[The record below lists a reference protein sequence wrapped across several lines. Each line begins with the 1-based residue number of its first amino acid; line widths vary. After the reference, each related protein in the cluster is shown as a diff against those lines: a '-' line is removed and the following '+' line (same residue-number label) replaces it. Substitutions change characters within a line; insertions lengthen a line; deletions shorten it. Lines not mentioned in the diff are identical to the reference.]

1 MARWLLVPLALAWLA
16 AAARAADESVIH
28 YDIVAKGLT
37 VGHAEVARTRV
48 RRDDGPGLVRHDVTT
63 KVDVSLLVVDV
74 HLDAQESALI
84 GPDGLV
90 WFTMTTEKDGE
101 RLETSGGLTNGVLH
115 CVRLENGVTSRF
127 QVARTSY
134 TGTTL
139 DGLEL
144 RLPTTTSV
152 ITNRVFDCARGET
165 FDRVY
170 RRLPDEERTIGGR
183 KTACRVVEYM
193 DDRKRGR
200 RWVCED
206 DLGMAVV
213 WQEAKEP
220 AGAYSLR
227 ARKVVTRQNGKDS
240 AGAMTSGLDAN
251 R

>member
-1 MARWLLVPLALAWLA
+1 MVAMAWLA
-16 AAARAADESVIH
+16 MAARASEESVIH

-48 RRDDGPGLVRHDVTT
+48 RRDGVALVRHEVTT
-63 KVDVSLLVVDV
+63 KVDVSLLFINV
-74 HLDAQESALI
+74 HLDGQESALI

-90 WFTMTTEKDGE
+90 WFTMTTEKDGR
-101 RLETSGGLTNGVLH
+101 RLETSGGLTNDILH
-115 CVRLENGVTSRF
+115 CVRVENGVTSHL

-144 RLPTTTSV
+144 RLPATASV

-165 FDRVY
+165 VDRVY
-170 RRLPDEERTIGGR
+170 RRLADEERAIAGR
-183 KTACRVVEYM
+183 KTACRVVEYA

-220 AGAYSLR
+220 AGTYSLR
-227 ARKVVTRQNGKDS
+227 ARKIVTRRDGRDTAEAA
-240 AGAMTSGLDAN
+240 AGSPGAS